1 MLNFKLLIVC
11 FLLITGFACSTTSKN
26 HFSTSTS
33 TSADL
38 PPDKLSELGRYIIK
52 KERIYHL
59 VSQNGRLVFDKCINR
74 EGRII
79 RIECNE
85 EYTTITDKDMINDI
99 FQVASKIEF
108 SKDETADPKQCGHKI
123 FILKGF

>member
-1 MLNFKLLIVC
+1 MNIRFLVLY
-11 FLLITGFACSTTSKN
+11 FLLITGFSCGT
-26 HFSTSTS
+26 TSTS
-33 TSADL
+33 TSSTIADL

-52 KERIYHL
+52 KEMIGHL
-59 VSQNGRLVFDKCINR
+59 VSQNGTLVFDICINR

-79 RIECNE
+79 NIECNE

-99 FQVASKIEF
+99 LQVASKIEF
-108 SKDETADPKQCGHKI
+108 SKDETADLKQCGYKK